1 MKNIY
6 IVCSSLN
13 IGGAEMQSIWLANNL
28 SAEGYKVNYV
38 VLKNSGMLKKFISKD
53 VNLIEY
59 KLYTNNKNKKLIKL
73 RKIYNF
79 LFGAYT
85 LRKNI
90 VKENALVLSFLFHS
104 NIFGFLATI
113 ITQSKHVICIRNDR
127 FSSRNSTSNI
137 WIRNFLISLT
147 SLFSYKIVFNSKKSL
162 NKLERTL
169 GNKSNHIVI
178 PNAVVN
184 FHDKADEKIL
194 KQISLFLSDAKDKF
208 VSVGRL
214 EPIKNYKNI
223 LEAMKRLN
231 TSNIDFKFVIFG
243 MGFLEPELKAY
254 IKDNDLED
262 KVLMVGAINNAIN
275 YLHLFDYFLL
285 ASVHEG
291 FPNSLIESMSQ
302 GLIPFVTDSG
312 DSFDIVANNR
322 GVKIKDYDSNSIE
335 HSINSYLNHK
345 QNTSVNDMKISIKN
359 YIENDLNQTNIIKQW
374 LTLIN

>member
-28 SAEGYKVNYV
+28 SAEGYRVNYV

-59 KLYTNNKNKKLIKL
+59 KLYTDNKNKKLVRLKKL
-73 RKIYNF
+73 YNF
-79 LFGAYT
+79 LLGAYL
-85 LRKNI
+85 LRKKISNDDAF
-90 VKENALVLSFLFHS
+90 VFSFLFHS

-113 ITQSKHVICIRNDR
+113 ITQSKHIICIRNDR

-137 WIRNFLISLT
+137 WIRNFLIFIT

-162 NKLERTL
+162 YKLQSTL
-169 GNKSNHIVI
+169 GNKSGHIVI
-178 PNAVVN
+178 PNAIVN
-184 FHDKADEKIL
+184 FHDQVDQRIL
-194 KQISLFLSDAKDKF
+194 KQIRVFLGDAKNRF

-223 LEAMKRLN
+223 LEAMNGLN
-231 TSNIDFKFVIFG
+231 KSYVDFKFVIFG
-243 MGFLEPELKAY
+243 MGFLEPELNTY
-254 IKDNDLED
+254 IKENNLED
-262 KVLMVGAINNAIN
+262 KVLMIGAINNAIN
-275 YLHLFDYFLL
+275 YMHLFDYFLL

-312 DSFDIVANNR
+312 DSFDIVSNNR
-322 GVKIKDYDSNSIE
+322 GVKIEDIDSNSIQ
-335 HSINSYLNHK
+335 HSVNNFLNHK
-345 QNTSVNDMKISIKN
+345 QSTSVDEMKLNIKN

-374 LTLIN
+374 LTLLI

>member
-28 SAEGYKVNYV
+28 SAEGYRVNYV

-59 KLYTNNKNKKLIKL
+59 KLYTDNKNKKLVRLKKL
-73 RKIYNF
+73 YNF
-79 LFGAYT
+79 LLGAYL
-85 LRKNI
+85 LRKKILNDDAF
-90 VKENALVLSFLFHS
+90 VFSFLFHS

-113 ITQSKHVICIRNDR
+113 ITQSKHIICIRNDR

-137 WIRNFLISLT
+137 LIRNFLIFIT

-162 NKLERTL
+162 YKLQSTL
-169 GNKSNHIVI
+169 GNKSGHIVI

-184 FHDKADEKIL
+184 FHDQVDQRIL
-194 KQISLFLSDAKDKF
+194 KQIRVFLGDAKNRF

-223 LEAMKRLN
+223 LEAMNRLN
-231 TSNIDFKFVIFG
+231 KSYVDFKFVIFG
-243 MGFLEPELKAY
+243 MGFLEPELNTY
-254 IKDNDLED
+254 IKENNLED
-262 KVLMVGAINNAIN
+262 KVLMIGAINNAIN
-275 YLHLFDYFLL
+275 YMHLFDYFLL

-312 DSFDIVANNR
+312 DSFDIVSNNR
-322 GVKIKDYDSNSIE
+322 GVKIEDIDSNSIQ
-335 HSINSYLNHK
+335 HSVNNFLNHK
-345 QNTSVNDMKISIKN
+345 QSTSVDEMKLNIKN

-374 LTLIN
+374 LTLLI

>member
-28 SAEGYKVNYV
+28 SAAGYKVSYV
-38 VLKNSGMLKKFISKD
+38 VLKNSGMLKKYISTD

-73 RKIYNF
+73 KKIYNF
-79 LFGAYT
+79 LFAAYL
-85 LRKNI
+85 LRKKI
-90 VKENALVLSFLFHS
+90 LKEDAYVFSFLFHS
-104 NIFGFLATI
+104 NIFGFLSTI
-113 ITQSKHVICIRNDR
+113 ITRSRHIICIRNDR

-137 WIRNFLISLT
+137 WIRNFLIFIT

-162 NKLERTL
+162 NKLQSSL

-178 PNAVVN
+178 PNAIVN
-184 FHDKADEKIL
+184 FNDQVDQKIL
-194 KQISLFLSDAKDKF
+194 KQISVFLSNEKNRF

-231 TSNIDFKFVIFG
+231 KSNVDFKFVIFG
-243 MGFLEPELKAY
+243 MGFLEKELKTY
-254 IKDNDLED
+254 IKENDLED
-262 KVLMVGAINNAIN
+262 KVLMIGAINNAIN

-312 DSFDIVANNR
+312 DSFDIVSNNR
-322 GVKIKDYDSNSIE
+322 GVKIEDIDSNSIE
-335 HSINSYLNHK
+335 HSINNYLNHK
-345 QNTSVNDMKISIKN
+345 QSTSVDEMKLNIKN